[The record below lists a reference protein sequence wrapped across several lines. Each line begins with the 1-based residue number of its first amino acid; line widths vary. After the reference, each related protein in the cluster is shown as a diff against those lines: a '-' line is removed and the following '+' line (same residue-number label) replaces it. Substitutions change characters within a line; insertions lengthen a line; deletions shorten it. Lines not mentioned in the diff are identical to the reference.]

1 MKIQGRDCTLTLA
14 KDDEYYPLPYSE
26 ETVRQRSKGYFL
38 PAVIGKRNR
47 EKFVATRQVIEG
59 CFVTRLDYSCILAL
73 FLLLF
78 KNDIESFDLYADRI
92 FEKIIYKNIKVKNF
106 ELRAE
111 NGEAFKLRVDVESTE
126 DSYTKDWPI
135 NTPDLRWIAS
145 GSALA
150 MTGSINGGFD
160 RLNHRTYYY
169 DGHLIT
175 INNNKTIPL
184 IYRFELTGTYTETSK
199 YKLTLYF
206 PLSTEFFP
214 SKNPIE
220 KLTIPIDIKDGI
232 WLDLYDLEAAGE
244 LVDIN
249 CADTVLASQSF
260 RVKSNVVFNIRN
272 EKDFYQIVL

>member
-1 MKIQGRDCTLTLA
+1 MCGAIQNKG
-14 KDDEYYPLPYSE
+14 
-26 ETVRQRSKGYFL
+26 VR
-38 PAVIGKRNR
+38 I
-47 EKFVATRQVIEG
+47 AT
-59 CFVTRLDYSCILAL
+59 
-73 FLLLF
+73 
-78 KNDIESFDLYADRI
+78 
-92 FEKIIYKNIKVKNF
+92 
-106 ELRAE
+106 
-111 NGEAFKLRVDVESTE
+111 
-126 DSYTKDWPI
+126 
-135 NTPDLRWIAS
+135 

-150 MTGSINGGFD
+150 MTGSLNGGFD
-160 RLNHRTYYY
+160 RLNHRTYHY

-260 RVKSNVVFNIRN
+260 RIKSNVVFNIRN